1 VIRRRAVTERRP
13 PLERGVAAAD
23 APINDAQWEDNKS
36 LGPWPTFSFQDPGS
50 IAWKACAVEQF
61 AYEKKSP
68 PPTSYR
74 QTWRRHR
81 KLLSVPMI
89 LGAVVAAFFALHH
102 AKTYASTAS
111 LWVDTTANVPS
122 SVGSNDSGFTSA
134 PPAAS
139 EQQIMN
145 ELLTTH
151 AFVASVAKGSLLSA
165 AALDPKQITSTVD
178 GSQVLTIK
186 YSGPSPAA
194 TQRVVEAIVGQL
206 RDYNSTLTAQHS
218 QAAVAYETN
227 QVKIA
232 QQALAAARNA
242 TDTYMAQHP
251 NAGPQDPNYAA
262 LATAQ
267 TNAATELGQAN
278 TALSQASGTS
288 QAGGWMIQ
296 VIDPPSVASTVA
308 YGKKKM
314 LEVILGG
321 VFGGLLVSF
330 LAVVALTP
338 AKQEVWEDE
347 LPVGKPRIPDPPS
360 SSVRENGMLLTKR
373 RFVLPRDSEKVEET

>member
-1 VIRRRAVTERRP
+1 
-13 PLERGVAAAD
+13 
-23 APINDAQWEDNKS
+23 
-36 LGPWPTFSFQDPGS
+36 
-50 IAWKACAVEQF
+50 VEQF

-74 QTWRRHR
+74 RTWRRHR

-102 AKTYASTAS
+102 AKTYSSTAS

-139 EQQIMN
+139 EQQILN

-151 AFVASVAKGSLLSA
+151 AFVASVAKASLLGKYPGSTPA
-165 AALDPKQITSTVD
+165 AAVLDPKQITSTVD

-194 TQRVVEAIVGQL
+194 AQSAVGAIVAQL
-206 RDYNSTLTAQHS
+206 RTYNTTLTAQHT

-242 TDTYMAQHP
+242 TDAYIAQHP
-251 NAGPQDPNYAA
+251 NAGSQDPNYAS

-267 TNAATELGQAN
+267 TNAATDLGQAN

-296 VIDPPSVASTVA
+296 VIDPPSAASAVA

-314 LEVILGG
+314 LEVVLAG

-338 AKQEVWEDE
+338 AKQDVWEDE
-347 LPVGKPRIPDPPS
+347 LPVGRPRIPDPLS
-360 SSVRENGMLLTKR
+360 SPLHEKGMLSTKR
-373 RFVLPRDSEKVEET
+373 RFILPRDSEKVEEK